1 MNTTENYQYENS
13 KTKFAGYGGIA
24 KKLVMIMNECS
35 HVAKDGFNDFHKYS
49 YASAAGVLE
58 TINAAL
64 VKHKVASVVT
74 PSIISSFDVTNAKGN
89 IEHQVTVGCNILLI
103 DSESGES
110 VDLYGIGTGQDAGD
124 KAVMKAETAAIKYA
138 YLLSMAISTGDDPEA
153 DTGVDERSYT
163 PPQPNPAP
171 KTSTVRTTPEAQKDP
186 VAVCAGC
193 GKEISE
199 KVFNYSMARYHR
211 PLCMTCQKAES
222 HAA

>member
-1 MNTTENYQYENS
+1 MNTMENYQYEN
-13 KTKFAGYGGIA
+13 KVTGYGGIA
-24 KKLVMIMNECS
+24 KKLVLIMGECS

-74 PSIISSFDVTNAKGN
+74 PAILNSFDVTNAKGN

-110 VDLYGIGTGQDAGD
+110 IDLYGIGTGQDAGD

-138 YLLSMAISTGDDPEA
+138 YLHYYLSNANIRIFFEMKALVYLKAFSLRPWPLRA
-153 DTGVDERSYT
+153 RS
-163 PPQPNPAP
+163 
-171 KTSTVRTTPEAQKDP
+171 
-186 VAVCAGC
+186 
-193 GKEISE
+193 
-199 KVFNYSMARYHR
+199 FM
-211 PLCMTCQKAES
+211 
-222 HAA
+222 